1 MNKVLLY
8 LQDALIPRRQKVREI
23 VRDLAITLALLAAA
37 ALLCAGL
44 NVVGTNDNAV
54 PLVFVLAVLLTSRF
68 TDGYFYGLFATVAS
82 VFGVNYAFTYPYFE
96 FNFSL
101 TGYPLTTLT
110 MFAVS
115 LVVGMLTE
123 QVKRQSR
130 IEAEAEREKMK
141 ANLLRS
147 VSHDLRTPLTA
158 IIGSSTVVLE
168 HFDAL
173 SEEEMKE
180 LIRQVRDDAQ
190 WLVRLVE
197 NILSIT
203 RINDSTVQ
211 LRKPPEAAEEIAA
224 EAVNKFRKNHA
235 MPVRVCV
242 PDELLM
248 VPMDATLIEQVLG
261 NLMENVVIHAKDA
274 TAIKLSISRTQDG
287 QVRFC
292 VEDDGKGIDEEIL
305 PRLFEE
311 LFPHAQEANADGRRS
326 MGIGLSACMSIVKAH
341 GGHMYAENRQ
351 QGGARVCF
359 VLPMEEEN
367 DGGEGQGAD
376 RRG

>member
-326 MGIGLSACMSIVKAH
+326 MGIGLSACMSIVRAH

>member
-1 MNKVLLY
+1 MKDVLRY
-8 LQDALIPRRQKVREI
+8 LRDALIPRRQSRREI
-23 VRDLAITLALLAAA
+23 VRDLGITLALLAAA

-44 NVVGTNDNAV
+44 NVVGESDSAV
-54 PLVFVLAVLLTSRF
+54 PLVFVLAVLLTARF
-68 TDGYFYGLFATVAS
+68 TDGYFYGLFATIAS

-101 TGYPLTTLT
+101 TGYPLTTVT

-130 IEAEAEREKMK
+130 VQAEAEREKMK

-173 SEEEMKE
+173 SDEEKKE
-180 LIRQVRDDAQ
+180 LVWRVRDDAQ
-190 WLVRLVE
+190 GLVRLVE

-203 RINDSTVQ
+203 RINDGAVQ
-211 LRKPPEAAEEIAA
+211 LKKSPEAAEEIAA
-224 EAVNKFRKNHA
+224 EAVNKFRKNHT

-242 PDELLM
+242 TDELLM
-248 VPMDATLIEQVLG
+248 VPMDATLIEQVLI
-261 NLMENVVIHAKDA
+261 NLMENVVLHAQTA
-274 TAIKLSISRTQDG
+274 TEIVLRIRRQGELAE
-287 QVRFC
+287 FA
-292 VEDDGKGIDEEIL
+292 VEDNGAGIDPKVL
-305 PRLFEE
+305 PLLFEE
-311 LFPHAQEANADGRRS
+311 MFPHAQELRGDGRRNL
-326 MGIGLSACMSIVKAH
+326 GIGLSVCMSIVRAH
-341 GGHMYAENRQ
+341 GGTMSAGNLPS
-351 QGGARVCF
+351 GGARVAF
-359 VLPMEEEN
+359 TLPMGEE
-367 DGGEGQGAD
+367 
-376 RRG
+376 